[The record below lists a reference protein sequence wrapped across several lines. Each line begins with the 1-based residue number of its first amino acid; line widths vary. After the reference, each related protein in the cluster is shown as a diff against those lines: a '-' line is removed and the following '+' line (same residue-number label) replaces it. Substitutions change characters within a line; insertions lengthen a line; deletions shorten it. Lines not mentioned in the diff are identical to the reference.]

1 MIQEAKRIKDIEYN
15 ELITLQIVE
24 EDSDLNKIFSD
35 EIKISF
41 KLLKTISKQSQ
52 LNPQTKELLKGIF
65 EKVILTKKDLIDKYL
80 RLAKAD
86 GKELKVTNVIEPIES
101 EGVTEG
107 LNEGVEEEKEEEEE
121 EPQVYIQPKTES
133 KTVKAKPV
141 KAKTEK
147 VRRYGKDKIK
157 KDIEA
162 QGGKATQ
169 LHNAMLKINDLKN
182 LWVNISARGVKD
194 MTTGTTILSDEDCRT
209 IISVVT
215 IAERKLEDI
224 LKKKK

>member
-1 MIQEAKRIKDIEYN
+1 MATLEAKKLHDVEYD
-15 ELITLQIVE
+15 ELITLELIEQ
-24 EDSDLNKIFSD
+24 DPDLNAIFSA

-41 KLLKTISKQSQ
+41 KLLKTIAKQSQ

-65 EKVILTKKDLIDKYL
+65 DMVILTKKDLIGKYL

-86 GKELKVTNVIEPIES
+86 GKEIKISAPLEPVIKEPI
-101 EGVTEG
+101 
-107 LNEGVEEEKEEEEE
+107 LIDPEEDEEQEEE
-121 EPQVYIQPKTES
+121 EPKIEVKTTTKTQTNSIKS
-133 KTVKAKPV
+133 KP
-141 KAKTEK
+141 EK
-147 VRRYGKDKIK
+147 VRRYGKDKIQ

-162 QGGKATQ
+162 QGGQATQ
-169 LHNAMLKINDLKN
+169 LQNAMLKINDLKN

-194 MTTGTTILSDEDCRT
+194 LTTGTTILSDEDCRT

>member
-1 MIQEAKRIKDIEYN
+1 MATLEAKKLQDVEYD
-15 ELITLQIVE
+15 ELITLQIIE
-24 EDSDLNKIFSD
+24 EDTDLNKIFSD

-41 KLLKTISKQSQ
+41 KLLKTIAKQSQ
-52 LNPQTKELLKGIF
+52 LNPQTKELLHGIF
-65 EKVILTKKDLIDKYL
+65 EMVILTKKDLIGKYL

-86 GKELKVTNVIEPIES
+86 GKEIKISAPTEPVVEEPIL
-101 EGVTEG
+101 VDP
-107 LNEGVEEEKEEEEE
+107 EEEEQE
-121 EPQVYIQPKTES
+121 EQEPTIEVKTVS
-133 KTVKAKPV
+133 KTQTKSNPV
-141 KAKTEK
+141 KSKTEK
-147 VRRYGKDKIK
+147 VRRYGKDKIL

-169 LHNAMLKINDLKN
+169 LQNAMLSLNTLKN
-182 LWVNISARGVKD
+182 LWVNLSARGVKD
-194 MTTGTTILSDEDCRT
+194 LTTGTNILSDEDCRN